1 MQVLICISE
10 SEILAHRVP
19 KVKLSQCLMKG
30 KLIQGFFLMLIYL
43 YLSKNCSGYRLKVRE
58 QSFRLILIGSWN
70 RFEAVA
76 LSCSHF

>member
-30 KLIQGFFLMLIYL
+30 NLIQGLVSNKDF
-43 YLSKNCSGYRLKVRE
+43 K
-58 QSFRLILIGSWN
+58 
-70 RFEAVA
+70 
-76 LSCSHF
+76 

>member
-30 KLIQGFFLMLIYL
+30 
-43 YLSKNCSGYRLKVRE
+43 NLK
-58 QSFRLILIGSWN
+58 G
-70 RFEAVA
+70 
-76 LSCSHF
+76 